1 MPITQ
6 YSVKKNQSLIY
17 FCSAF
22 FIVFLPF
29 LCVTFSGFSQI
40 LDDSTQQI
48 YNIKTVVFFYEEDV
62 LNNRKTVY
70 NPDTTLE
77 NFHLFDFKLRSG
89 NLYQDLGNFGT
100 ATKSVFYNP
109 PTQIG
114 RQLGISVFSPYAFDA
129 TRVQY
134 FNTKSPYTNMNYIQ
148 ANRGSSRLHFTHSQN
163 ITPQWNAT
171 FDVRRQSA
179 SKQYGSPQTREDRTL
194 DSYAFMIHSNY
205 ESKNKRYVLLGNYNH
220 FNHKSF
226 ELGGMLPADKKQKYI
241 PDDEL
246 GNETAFKQTA
256 SYLTGAVAREIWN
269 DTHIYQQY
277 KLSNG
282 VQLFHVFDRQKHK
295 NFYKDSQFRTDSTS
309 LKYYFIENGNLSSTD
324 TLKQYLTYNLVEN
337 KFGVKGIYRGFAYRL
352 HLRSRFYN
360 LNDNIDEKGS
370 IKLKNE
376 TIAGGWANYYFP
388 DSLRRAFAEVEIG
401 SGLDYSIKAEYISP
415 DLKVGFNQISYQ
427 PSLIDGLFQ
436 SSALKW
442 ETNLK
447 NVFSNNFY
455 GNFILQ
461 TKNFILK
468 PSGSYSLIKN
478 FIYYDNEA
486 KVAQTSLP
494 AHILRVGLGIE
505 YRIKRFLI
513 ANETYFTSNSRK
525 DFIRIPTLVNNTKI
539 GIEFIYAK
547 VLHVSTG
554 VEVYYRSA
562 YKGDNYMPLTRQFFL
577 QDVQNIWGKPS
588 ADVFADMKI
597 NRVRL
602 FFKYANL
609 PYGFTPNGYYVSSTY
624 PALRNTFIMGVNWPL
639 FD

>member
-1 MPITQ
+1 M
-6 YSVKKNQSLIY
+6 KKKQSQIY
-17 FCSAF
+17 FWSAF

-29 LCVTFSGFSQI
+29 LCISFTGFSQI
-40 LDDSTQQI
+40 LDDSTKQI
-48 YNIKTVVFFYEEDV
+48 YNIKTVGFFYEEDV
-62 LNNRKTVY
+62 LNNRKTLY
-70 NPDTTLE
+70 HPDTTLE
-77 NFHLFDFKLRSG
+77 DFHLFDFKLKSG

-100 ATKSVFYNP
+100 ATKSIFYYP
-109 PTQIG
+109 PAQIG
-114 RQLGISVFSPYAFDA
+114 RQLGITVFSPYAFDA
-129 TRVQY
+129 NRVHY

-171 FDVRRQSA
+171 IDVRRQSA
-179 SKQYGSPQTREDRTL
+179 SKQYSSPQTREDRTL

-226 ELGGMLPADKKQKYI
+226 ELGGMLPSNETQKYI

-282 VQLFHVFDRQKHK
+282 FQIFHVFDRQKHK

-309 LKYYFIENGNLSSTD
+309 LKYYFIENGSLSSTD
-324 TLKQYLTYNLVEN
+324 TLKQYLTYNLIEN

-360 LNDNIDEKGS
+360 LNDNIDAKGS

-388 DSLRRAFAEVEIG
+388 DSLRRAFAEVEL
-401 SGLDYSIKAEYISP
+401 SALDFNVRSEYITP
-415 DLKVGFNQISYQ
+415 NVKAGLHIISSQ
-427 PSLIDGLFQ
+427 PTLMDSQFQ
-436 SSALKW
+436 SKAINWSG
-442 ETNLK
+442 NLE
-447 NVFSNNFY
+447 NVFSSNLY
-455 GNFILQ
+455 GNLILR
-461 TKNFILK
+461 TGNFVFR
-468 PSGSYSLIKN
+468 PNGSYSFIKKY
-478 FIYYDNEA
+478 IYYDTKA

-494 AHILRVGLGIE
+494 AHIFRVGLGIE

-624 PALRNTFIMGVNWPL
+624 PSLRNTFIMGVNWPL